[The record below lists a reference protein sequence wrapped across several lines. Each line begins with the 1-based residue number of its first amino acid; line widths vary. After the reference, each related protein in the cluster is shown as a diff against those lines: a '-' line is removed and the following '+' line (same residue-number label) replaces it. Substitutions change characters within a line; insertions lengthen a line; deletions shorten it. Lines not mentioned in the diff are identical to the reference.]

1 MRNLCMK
8 KIINLLFNDFTND
21 NRVLKISKSLQNN
34 GYEVTLV
41 ATHFDKEL
49 PKEDVVE
56 GIKVKRFKVG
66 RIRLLPLNLILFWVS
81 IVRNFRKENIFHCN
95 DLYTLPPAYVIKK
108 FFNKEAKIVYDCH
121 EHETEAGVYIDKP
134 VIKFFAKVFERKMIK
149 EADKVITVSESI
161 ADDYV
166 KMYRIEKPSLVL
178 NCPVY
183 KNYPKKDLFR
193 KKFGIGKDKVLFLY
207 QGEYLK
213 GRGVEELV
221 NIFKKIEHEN
231 EKLVLILLI
240 YVEKTDIIKEEIK
253 DSKNIYLHEKVSV
266 LEYMEY
272 VSSADWGVFL
282 LKNTCKSYNY
292 SLANKL
298 FDYMMAS
305 VPVIVSDL
313 KEMGNFVKEYKVGHV
328 IPEASTSK
336 DIIKLLGK
344 ASQEKSEYY
353 QSQLDL
359 VAKRYNWEEQEKVLL
374 KVYKI

>member
-1 MRNLCMK
+1 MK
-8 KIINLLFNDFTND
+8 KITNLLFNDFTND
-21 NRVLKISKSLQNN
+21 NRVLKISRSLQNN
-34 GYEVTLV
+34 GYEFTLV

-49 PKEDVVE
+49 PTEEVIED
-56 GIKVKRFKVG
+56 IKVKRFNVG
-66 RIRLLPLNLILFWVS
+66 RIKLLPLNLVLFWVS
-81 IVRNFRKENIFHCN
+81 IVKNFRKEKIFHCN
-95 DLYTLPPAYVIKK
+95 DLYTLPPAYIIKK

-121 EHETEAGVYIDKP
+121 EHETEAGVYIGKP
-134 VIKFFAKVFERKMIK
+134 VIKFFAKVFERVMIR

-161 ADDYV
+161 ANDYV
-166 KMYRIEKPSLVL
+166 KMYEIEKPSLVL

-183 KNYPKKDLFR
+183 KKYPKKDLFR

-221 NIFKKIEHEN
+221 NIFKKIEHQN

-240 YVEKTDIIKEEIK
+240 YGEKTDIIKEEIK

-266 LEYMEY
+266 SEYMEY
-272 VSSADWGVFL
+272 VSSADWGIFL
-282 LKNTCKSYNY
+282 LENTCKSYNY

-313 KEMGNFVKEYKVGHV
+313 KEMGNFVKEYKVGYV
-328 IPEASTSK
+328 IPEAYSSK
-336 DIIKLLGK
+336 DTIKLLGK
-344 ASQEKSEYY
+344 ASQEKAEYY

-359 VAKRYNWEEQEKVLL
+359 VAKKYNWEEQEKVLL
-374 KVYKI
+374 KIYEI